1 MPSKNYSVWLIAAMA
16 MSFAAVVFAA
26 DDVLWL
32 EKTVD
37 AKQDPADKKWVPRQ
51 TFVLNPAVAARTMS
65 PPKLDK
71 YGGRMDR
78 QGTATGFFRVEQR
91 GDRWQ
96 MVDPEGCDFI
106 CVGVNDVAMS
116 ATQNGDQALKQRF
129 GTPENWAKRT
139 AELLASH
146 GFNTLACESD
156 FSTFRKAGYPL
167 AYTPNLYWMSGYGK
181 RRGGTYQQPG
191 HTGYP
196 NGCIFV
202 FDPGFEEYCD
212 AAAKKLVELKDDP
225 WLLGY
230 FSDNELPLSGKILSA
245 YLSLPESDP
254 GHQAA
259 KKWFAERVGGNDR
272 KPTPE
277 DEEAFLEV
285 VTDRY
290 HRIVRAAMKKYDP
303 NHLYLGSRTHGECY
317 KSPAV
322 MRAYGRNVDI
332 MSINYYRAWTPDKEL
347 LAMWRREGQR
357 PFMITEWYAKG
368 EDSGLANTTGWGWLV
383 KTQPERGYFYQ
394 TFTRGLLADPNC
406 VGWHWFK
413 YMDNDPTDTTMDP
426 SNLDSN
432 KGIVSMVYEPY
443 KDLLDTMKVMN
454 TFVYPLADTMRK

>member
-1 MPSKNYSVWLIAAMA
+1 MPSKNCIAWVIAGMA
-16 MSFAAVVFAA
+16 MSAAAVAFAAG
-26 DDVLWL
+26 DDLWL
-32 EKTVD
+32 EQTVGV
-37 AKQDPADKKWVPRQ
+37 KKNPADKNWVPMQ
-51 TFVLNPAVAARTMS
+51 TFTLNQTAAARKMNPA
-65 PPKLDK
+65 KLDK

-78 QGTATGFFRVEQR
+78 QDKATGFFRVEKR
-91 GDRWQ
+91 GDGWQ
-96 MVDPEGCDFI
+96 MVDPEGYEFI
-106 CVGVNDVAMS
+106 SVGLNDVAMS
-116 ATQNGDQALKQRF
+116 ATQNGKKALEQLF
-129 GTPENWAKRT
+129 GTPENWTKRT
-139 AELLASH
+139 AELLKSN
-146 GFNTLACESD
+146 GFNTLACESE
-156 FSTFRKAGYPL
+156 FSIFRKAGCPL

-181 RRGGTYQQPG
+181 KRGGTYQQPG

-196 NGCIFV
+196 KDCIFV
-202 FDPGFEEYCD
+202 FDPGFEEYCNEE
-212 AAAKKLVELKDDP
+212 AKKLVESKDDP

-254 GHQAA
+254 GYQAA
-259 KKWFAERVGGNDR
+259 QKWFAERVGGIDR
-272 KPTPE
+272 KPTQE

-290 HRIVRAAMKKYDP
+290 HRIVITAMKKYDP
-303 NHLYLGSRTHGECY
+303 NHLYLGSRTHGDCY

-332 MSINYYRAWTPDKEL
+332 MSINYYRAWYPDKEL
-347 LAMWRREGQR
+347 LSMWKREGKK

-368 EDSGLANTTGWGWLV
+368 EDSRLANTTGWGWLV

-432 KGIVSMVYEPY
+432 KGIVSMLYEPY
-443 KDLLDTMKVMN
+443 KDLLDAMKVMN
-454 TFVYPLADTMRK
+454 FHIYPLADSMRK